1 MLLTH
6 VILEKTKAITK
17 KGNSFSRQLL
27 TTYLSLSEKND
38 KKPHS
43 FFDGPQDDFLRLWD
57 LSPLSQ
63 LLLSLGST
71 FTPQM
76 KEIKAVSPP
85 QFVGYGNLLSLDQR
99 EAELGHSGFETFP
112 DP

>member
-27 TTYLSLSEKND
+27 TTYLSEKND

-71 FTPQM
+71 FTPRM

-85 QFVGYGNLLSLDQR
+85 QFVGYGKLLSLDR
-99 EAELGHSGFETFP
+99 S
-112 DP
+112 